1 MTRTAGRVR
10 RLIVAIGGVVIST
23 LGVAPA
29 ARADSCSAVGKFTVT
44 VPAGTGFLSLSAD
57 GTVEMSLV
65 LGGTRTLRGTY
76 FTAVLDQGCY
86 FQMELATP
94 PPTATTDTIVGMVA
108 FEGRQLVFAAST
120 SPDFASGPALRND
133 ALTGTLSVAAAA
145 RANSCSAVGK
155 FTVTVVGGTGF
166 LSLSA
171 DGTFEMS
178 LVLGHTIC
186 PTCPGFAPR
195 TVRGTYRTFAYADGC
210 GFQMQHE
217 IFPELAA
224 IVGDVSFE
232 GRQLLFTESLY
243 PDFASGLALRNDALT
258 GR

>member
-10 RLIVAIGGVVIST
+10 RLIVAIGGVVILT
-23 LGVAPA
+23 LSVAAA
-29 ARADSCSAVGKFTVT
+29 ARADSCSAAGKFTVT

-57 GTVEMSLV
+57 GTVGMSLI
-65 LGGTRTLRGTY
+65 LGGTRTLHGTY

-86 FQMELATP
+86 FQMEISTP
-94 PPTATTDTIVGMVA
+94 PPIARTDTIVGMVS
-108 FEGRQLVFAAST
+108 FEGLQLVFAAST
-120 SPDFASGPALRND
+120 SPDFASGLALRND

-145 RANSCSAVGK
+145 RANSCSAAGK

-178 LVLGHTIC
+178 LVLGHIIC
-186 PTCPGFAPR
+186 PVCGGFAPR
-195 TVRGTYRTFAYADGC
+195 TVRGTYRTFADADGC
-210 GFQMQHE
+210 VFQMQHE
-217 IFPELAA
+217 TVPELAT
-224 IVGDVSFE
+224 ILGVVSFE
-232 GRQLLFTESLY
+232 GRQLLFTESIF